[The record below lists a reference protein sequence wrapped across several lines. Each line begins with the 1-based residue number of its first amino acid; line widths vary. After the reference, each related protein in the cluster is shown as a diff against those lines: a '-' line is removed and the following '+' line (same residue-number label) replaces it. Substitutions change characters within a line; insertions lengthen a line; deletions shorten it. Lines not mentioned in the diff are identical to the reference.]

1 MIIIYQR
8 ATIKDV
14 AARAGVSTATVSNV
28 INNNNNVKE
37 HTKEIVLKAIKELN
51 YHPDRVAQSF
61 KTGKKQV
68 IGLIV
73 PDISNSFF
81 VSLIENIEAVL
92 QEKNYQVLIAN
103 THENINNEIESIRMF
118 TSGLVDGLI
127 VASSTTEYK
136 ELETILPKNSKIP
149 IVFLER
155 SVNDCPF
162 DSVMISD
169 YDAVRQSVE
178 YLISK
183 GHKKIGF
190 IYGITTISPAIERLR
205 AYKDALEK
213 NGIEFNKKYIKDVP
227 NHSFEAVDSLV
238 KNGCSAIIAATNKV
252 TIDTILYFLNN
263 DISIKNQ
270 IQLTGFLN
278 DDYSSINLTNML
290 LILHPIKE
298 LANHSVRLLFNRM
311 ENPDSSIK
319 NTILLSRFAKPQN

>member
-1 MIIIYQR
+1 MKNTLFRKAIIGGFN
-8 ATIKDV
+8 KEDV
-14 AARAGVSTATVSNV
+14 MEYVEKLESEIERLKKVEKSAMALEKSVTEHLQKETEKSESDILKESNV
-28 INNNNNVKE
+28 
-37 HTKEIVLKAIKELN
+37 T
-51 YHPDRVAQSF
+51 DQM
-61 KTGKKQV
+61 TG
-68 IGLIV
+68 
-73 PDISNSFF
+73 
-81 VSLIENIEAVL
+81 SLV
-92 QEKNYQVLIAN
+92 
-103 THENINNEIESIRMF
+103 NEIESIRMF